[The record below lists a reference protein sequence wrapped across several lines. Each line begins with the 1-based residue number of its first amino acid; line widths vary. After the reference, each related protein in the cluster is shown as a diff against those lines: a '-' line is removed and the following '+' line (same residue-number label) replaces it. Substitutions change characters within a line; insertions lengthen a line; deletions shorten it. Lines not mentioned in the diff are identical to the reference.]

1 MKLET
6 KIFNSFFYPFLSS
19 VILSS
24 LIVTIIIIFFINN
37 IDERTSENIINLEKN
52 YSKIIINQINTF
64 ITTKFQLY
72 QNGLNEIILMYQKAA
87 NELLESTQNME
98 LDNTFL
104 KCLLSIEEEYCDEEE
119 EKIENLAFWLLDD
132 VT

>member
-119 EKIENLAFWLLDD
+119 
-132 VT
+132 